1 MTEFEDPHKQIDQV
15 IKNKKPVQMEALG
28 RGKQIAE
35 VIDNLEFRKK
45 VREKPINKNHSVKA
59 YGFKMVDLNN
69 YLVCRLWPR
78 GIYTTDKLVRL
89 GFAAR
94 LEMLRRYLKKKRT
107 VPFDILWIII
117 IMAVI
122 AAVIIVILFLLPK
135 FTGGI

>member
-1 MTEFEDPHKQIDQV
+1 MTEFEDPHKQIDKV
-15 IKNKKPVQMEALG
+15 INKRSEPEPLG
-28 RGKQIAE
+28 RNKQVAQ

-45 VREKPINKNHSVKA
+45 VREAPLTKDHSVKA

-69 YLVCRLWPR
+69 YLICRLWPR

-89 GFAAR
+89 GFSAR
-94 LEMLRRYLKKKRT
+94 LEVLKRYLAKKRS
-107 VPFDILWIII
+107 VPFDILWVII